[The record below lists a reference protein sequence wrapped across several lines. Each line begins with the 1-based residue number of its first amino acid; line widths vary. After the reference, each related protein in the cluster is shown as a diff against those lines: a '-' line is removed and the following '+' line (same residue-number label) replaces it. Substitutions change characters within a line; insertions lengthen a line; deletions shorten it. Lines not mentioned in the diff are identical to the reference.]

1 MKKNLLPLLGL
12 FLIISGIGTFYNN
25 ESDKE
30 LAVGSQR
37 TGLAKTAA
45 SGAVESS
52 ITTVSGEPAAAGESI
67 SELPADRAS
76 QLTPGMPATVTKFVD
91 GDTTYFSTGS
101 QELKV
106 RYLLIDTPEI
116 KGDQPFAAEAKAR
129 VTELLTEAQSIEL
142 EYDIG
147 KRQDHYGRDLM
158 YVWVNGQLVQ
168 EILAREGLCMVR
180 YIEAPNTRYL
190 DQVKNAEAEAK
201 AAGRGIWSIENY
213 AGASGFEAA
222 GGVESQ
228 PANDE
233 ESRKVYVAPNS
244 GSKYHFDENCRGL
257 RNASS
262 IQEVSENEAKRS
274 YELCGY
280 ED

>member
-1 MKKNLLPLLGL
+1 MKKKLLPLLGL
-12 FLIISGIGTFYNN
+12 FLIISGIGIFNN
-25 ESDKE
+25 HETDEKQ
-30 LAVGSQR
+30 AAGSQR
-37 TGLAKTAA
+37 PGLAKTAL
-45 SGAVESS
+45 SGVMESS
-52 ITTVSGEPAAAGESI
+52 TTTVSTEPAAADRSI
-67 SELPADRAS
+67 SALSADRAS
-76 QLTPGMPATVTKFVD
+76 QLTTGMPATVTKFVD

-147 KRQDHYGRDLM
+147 KQQDHYGRDLM
-158 YVWVNGQLVQ
+158 YVWVDGQLVQ

-201 AAGRGIWSIENY
+201 AAGRGVWSIENY
-213 AGASGFEAA
+213 AGASGFEGS

-228 PANDE
+228 PADEE
-233 ESRKVYVAPNS
+233 ESRRVYIAPNS
-244 GSKYHFDENCRGL
+244 GSKYHFDKNCRGL
-257 RNASS
+257 RNTSS
-262 IQEVSENEAKRS
+262 IQEVSEDEAKRS